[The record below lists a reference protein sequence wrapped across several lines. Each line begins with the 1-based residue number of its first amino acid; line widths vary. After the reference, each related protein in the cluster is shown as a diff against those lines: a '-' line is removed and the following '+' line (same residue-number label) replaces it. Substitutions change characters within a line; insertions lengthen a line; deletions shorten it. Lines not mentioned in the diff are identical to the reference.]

1 MHSVGGWLPR
11 AILPFES
18 VVGPI
23 LRWDSTRRVGGICWM
38 ERKYFKIK
46 SWLWASVFLIELS
59 NFESN
64 AFIYSN
70 SD

>member
-11 AILPFES
+11 AILPLEVCS
-18 VVGPI
+18 GAH
-23 LRWDSTRRVGGICWM
+23 LRWDSARRVGGICWM

-46 SWLWASVFLIELS
+46 SCLWASVFLIELS

-70 SD
+70 SG